1 MRACQIDDFWTAAYK
16 ALSWAA
22 MSDIMTPPAKP
33 GPSKPG
39 PTPRRAG
46 RRAMLLDEAARQIN
60 ERGAAALNLNHIA
73 ETVGLTRNALYY
85 YVSDTNDLI
94 FRCYLR
100 SCETMEEDLDA
111 AIEDH
116 GSATARLSAFVTR
129 TFDRQPPLAVLAD
142 LDFLPD
148 PQRTTIA
155 DLARRRV
162 ETLAQIIAEGSD
174 AGEFRSVNA
183 RIAAECLLGMMNWA
197 QLAQLWLAFDD
208 AMGDRA
214 RIAQT
219 ILDTLLHGFAADPE
233 AAFTCP
239 LHVENLE
246 RRSINAFDKAQA
258 GEEKTRQLID
268 AASRLFNRRGCDG
281 VSLDDIGASLGATK
295 GAFYHYFDDKTGFI
309 ARCYE
314 RAFDRYRHFAL
325 TAGEIGSNGFEKS
338 LIVMHLNCQAQAGGA
353 PPMMP
358 QPGLFT
364 LPDQTRTDLMAQ
376 AQHIWSICQDY
387 VAEGLADGS
396 CRAIS
401 VADVTMVSAGAF
413 FWLPKWLPAVGAS
426 DPVMLADQICNIM
439 YQGLSAR

>member
-1 MRACQIDDFWTAAYK
+1 MSETVTASP
-16 ALSWAA
+16 L
-22 MSDIMTPPAKP
+22 PH
-33 GPSKPG
+33 
-39 PTPRRAG
+39 PTARRAG
-46 RRAMLLDEAARQIN
+46 RRTKLLDEAARQIN
-60 ERGAAALNLNHIA
+60 ERGAAALNLNAIA

-85 YVSDTNDLI
+85 YFSDTNDLI

-100 SCETMEEDLDA
+100 SCETIEEDLDA
-111 AIEDH
+111 AIEGQ
-116 GSATARLSAFVTR
+116 GSAASRLTFFVTR
-129 TFDRQPPLAVLAD
+129 TLARRPPLAVLAD
-142 LDFLPD
+142 LDFLPE

-174 AGEFRSVNA
+174 VGEFRPVNSQ
-183 RIAAECLLGMMNWA
+183 IAAECLLGMTNWA

-208 AMGDRA
+208 ETGDRA

-219 ILDTLLHGFAADPE
+219 ILDIFLHGFATDPK
-233 AAFTCP
+233 AAFTCS
-239 LHVENLE
+239 LDVEHLE

-309 ARCYE
+309 GRCYE
-314 RAFDRYRHFAL
+314 RAFDRYRHFAR
-325 TAGEIGSNGFEKS
+325 TAGNLGENGLEKS
-338 LIVMHLNCQAQAGGA
+338 LIVMHLNCQAQAGAA

-364 LPDQTRTDLMAQ
+364 LPDRPRTDLMAQ

-387 VAEGLADGS
+387 VAEGVADGS
-396 CRAIS
+396 CRPIS
-401 VADVTMVSAGAF
+401 IADATMVSAGAF
-413 FWLPKWLPAVGAS
+413 FWLPKGLPATGAT
-426 DPVMLADQICNIM
+426 DPRSLADQICNIM
-439 YQGLSAR
+439 YQGLASK